1 MTGAASGAATST
13 SAGNVEATS
22 TDSSGSGSAQAT
34 DQALI
39 ILLNT
44 VIRGEA
50 VFTTAGPA
58 RSMETATIPVPSDY
72 SGEDVEV
79 FLGFNQKTALRF
91 LTAFIMLCN
100 SSVKRLMF
108 P

>member
-44 VIRGEA
+44 VRGEA